1 MSSTS
6 STNALF
12 TGSSQFSSDLE
23 GVIQRAVSE
32 ALAPLDQMQTDL
44 TRLQSEQTAANTLN
58 TDFAGLQSAVSA
70 VESALTGTSAYQGTV
85 SSSTVASVALSGT
98 PMPGSYSVHVTSMGA
113 YATSTSNDGLTTVSD
128 PNSGNI
134 SDATSYTLT
143 VGNNSY
149 TITPSGNTLEDLAD
163 ALSVSGQVQATL
175 VNIGAPSSPNYRL
188 SLEGTQLGDL
198 PIQLTANDGTG
209 KGQPLLTAETP
220 PGSAAE
226 YQVNG
231 QPATPIQ
238 TSTPTVTIAPGVSVT
253 LLAAGTATVSVNA
266 STAALSNAFSQLAS
280 AYNNAMSDIN
290 QNRGQSGGALA
301 GDSLVMT
308 LEDTLQR
315 IAGYSTGNSGLSSL
329 TSLGFS
335 FDESGVLSFNPSA
348 FATATSGQMTQL
360 ENFLG
365 SSTTGGFLQAATNAL
380 TGIEDPTDGIL
391 PQDLNSLSN
400 QITAKNQAMSDKQD
414 QVNQLQT
421 NLTQQMAMADASIAG
436 MEQQLQSLQGYFQA
450 LQTEELSY
458 AEM

>member
-113 YATSTSNDGLTTVSD
+113 YATSTSNDGLPTVSD

-209 KGQPLLTAETP
+209 KDQPLLTAETP

-391 PQDLNSLSN
+391 PQDLSSLSN

>member
-1 MSSTS
+1 
-6 STNALF
+6 L
-12 TGSSQFSSDLE
+12 
-23 GVIQRAVSE
+23 SE
-32 ALAPLDQMQTDL
+32 
-44 TRLQSEQTAANTLN
+44 
-58 TDFAGLQSAVSA
+58 
-70 VESALTGTSAYQGTV
+70 
-85 SSSTVASVALSGT
+85 
-98 PMPGSYSVHVTSMGA
+98 
-113 YATSTSNDGLTTVSD
+113 
-128 PNSGNI
+128 
-134 SDATSYTLT
+134 
-143 VGNNSY
+143 
-149 TITPSGNTLEDLAD
+149 LAD

-175 VNIGAPSSPNYRL
+175 VNIGGPGSPDYRL

-198 PIQLTANDGTG
+198 PIQLTANDGTEV
-209 KGQPLLTAETP
+209 GQTLLTAETP
-220 PGSAAE
+220 PGSPAE

-253 LLAAGTATVSVNA
+253 LLGAGTATVSVNA

-280 AYNNAMSDIN
+280 AYNAAMSDIN

-301 GDSLVMT
+301 GDSLLMT
-308 LEDTLQR
+308 LQDTLQS

-335 FDESGVLSFNPSA
+335 FDESGVLSFDPSA
-348 FATATSGQMTQL
+348 FATATSGQITQL

-391 PQDLNSLSN
+391 PQDLSSLSD
-400 QITAKNQAMSDKQD
+400 QITAKNQAISDQQD

-421 NLTQQMAMADASIAG
+421 NLTQQMATADASIAS
-436 MEQQLQSLQGYFQA
+436 MEQQLESLQGYFQA

-458 AEM
+458 AGM

>member
-209 KGQPLLTAETP
+209 KDQPLLTAETP

>member
-12 TGSSQFSSDLE
+12 TGSSQFSSDLQQ
-23 GVIQRAVSE
+23 VVQRAVAE
-32 ALAPLDQMQTDL
+32 ASAPLDQMQTDL
-44 TRLQSEQTAANTLN
+44 TTLQSEQTAANTLN

-70 VESALTGTSAYQGTV
+70 VETALTGASAYQGTV
-85 SSSTVASVALSGT
+85 SNSAVASVALSGT
-98 PMPGSYSVHVTSMGA
+98 PMTGSYSLDVTGMGA
-113 YATSTSNDGLTTVSD
+113 YATSMSNDGLTTVSD
-128 PNSGNI
+128 PTSGNI

-149 TITPSGNTLEDLAD
+149 TITPSGNTLSELAD

-175 VNIGAPSSPNYRL
+175 VNIGGPGSPDYRL

-198 PIQLTANDGTG
+198 PIQLTANDGTEA
-209 KGQPLLTAETP
+209 GQTLLTAETP
-220 PGSAAE
+220 PGSPAE

-253 LLAAGTATVSVNA
+253 LLGAGTATVSVNA

-280 AYNNAMSDIN
+280 AYNTAMSDIN

-301 GDSLVMT
+301 GDSLLMT
-308 LEDTLQR
+308 LQDTLQS

-335 FDESGVLSFNPSA
+335 FDESGVLSFDPSA
-348 FATATSGQMTQL
+348 FATATSGQITQL

-391 PQDLNSLSN
+391 PQDLSSLSD
-400 QITAKNQAMSDKQD
+400 QITAKNQAISDQQD

-421 NLTQQMAMADASIAG
+421 NLTQQMATADASIAS
-436 MEQQLQSLQGYFQA
+436 MEQQLESLQGYFQA

-458 AEM
+458 AGM

>member
-348 FATATSGQMTQL
+348 FATATSGRMTQL